1 MKNVFFKVAVFCSVL
16 TGAVSCKKYLDVVP
30 DNIPTI
36 ENAFSDR
43 YNATKFLATC
53 YWGIPKSAGWNEN
66 PAMLGAMELIFNR
79 DHRTQ
84 GGMQFAL
91 GENSAVLAITNYW
104 SSGGTMVRSLYA
116 GMRDCNTFL
125 ENIDG
130 VQDINQY
137 EKERMKAEVK
147 LIKAYLNFYLIQYYG
162 PITPLRK
169 NVSLTES
176 TSGIRVYR
184 ETIDECFKYVLE
196 LIDEVI
202 ASNALP
208 LNIEGKSTE
217 LGRFSRPVAY
227 FLKAK
232 VLTYWA
238 SPLFNGNSD
247 YSGFKNQEGVPF
259 FNQQYDAS
267 RWDSAASA
275 CKSAIEVCRAA
286 GHRLYTPTDFK
297 AMNSKPTSDTTL
309 LINTLRSAVTQRWNP
324 EIVWANSSYPANWN
338 YQITAIA
345 RMEAGTST
353 PSGWTGTLSVPL
365 STVEQFY
372 SNHGVPINED
382 VSYPYSNR
390 YNIRVGDEEHNL
402 FIAKDEKSAA
412 LNFDR
417 EMRFYSSLGFD
428 RGRWYGNF
436 YLPANEAESP
446 FPRNR
451 FGEYSSVF
459 NPGEYNATGY
469 WPKKLV
475 SMNTT
480 WRDANSVS
488 EESYPYPEMRFADLL
503 LLCAEALNESKGA
516 PDAEVYQYIDSVR
529 SRAGLKGV
537 LESWS
542 QYSNQ
547 PAKPL
552 SKEGMRQ
559 IIQQERKIE
568 LAAEGVYLWD
578 SNRWKTAMK
587 ERNRPIQGWNINGR
601 EAEEYYTVTT
611 VYFQRFTY
619 RDYFA
624 PIPQSELI
632 KNPLLIQ
639 NPGW

>member
-1 MKNVFFKVAVFCSVL
+1 MKNVICKLAVICSLL
-16 TGAVSCKKYLDVVP
+16 TGAVSCNKYLDVVP

-36 ENAFSDR
+36 DDAFSDR
-43 YNATKFLATC
+43 YNAMKFLATC

-79 DHRTQ
+79 DRRTQ
-84 GGMQFAL
+84 GGMQYAL

-104 SSGGTMVRSLYA
+104 SSGSNMVRSLYA

-130 VQDINQY
+130 VMDVNRY

-162 PITPLRK
+162 PMTPLRT
-169 NVSLTES
+169 NPPLTES
-176 TSGIRVYR
+176 TGGIRAYR
-184 ETIDECFKYVLE
+184 ETIDECFGYTLE
-196 LIDEVI
+196 LINDVI
-202 ASNALP
+202 NSEALP
-208 LNIEGKSTE
+208 LNIEGKGSE
-217 LGRFSRPVAY
+217 LGRFTRPVAY

-247 YSGFKNQEGVPF
+247 YSSFLNHEGKPF
-259 FNQQYDAS
+259 FNQQFVAA
-267 RWDSAASA
+267 RWDSAANA
-275 CKSAIEVCRAA
+275 CKKAIEVCRAA
-286 GHRLYTPTDFK
+286 GHRLYVKGDFM
-297 AMNSKPTSDTTL
+297 AVNSKPTSDTTL
-309 LINTLRSAVTQRWNP
+309 LINTLRSSVTQRWNP
-324 EIVWANSSYPANWN
+324 EIIWANSSYPANWD
-338 YQITAIA
+338 YQITALA
-345 RMEAGTST
+345 RMEGGTST
-353 PSGWTGTLSVPL
+353 PSGNTGILSVPL
-365 STVEQFY
+365 STVELFY
-372 SNHGVPINED
+372 SDNGVPINED
-382 VSYPYSNR
+382 IEYPYSNR
-390 YNIRVGDEEHNL
+390 YNIRTGDAAHNL
-402 FIAKDEKSAA
+402 LIANGEKTAS

-417 EMRFYSSLGFD
+417 EMRFYSSFGFD
-428 RGRWYGNF
+428 RGRWYGN
-436 YLPANEAESP
+436 YYKPVDEANIP
-446 FPRNR
+446 FPKNR

-480 WRDANSVS
+480 WRDPNSVS

-503 LLCAEALNESKGA
+503 LLCAEALNETKGA
-516 PDAEVYQYIDSVR
+516 PDDEVYQYIDSVR
-529 SRAGLKGV
+529 QRAGLKGV
-537 LESWS
+537 VESWA

-547 PAKPL
+547 PGKPL
-552 SKEGMRQ
+552 SKVGMRQ

-568 LAAEGVYLWD
+568 LAAEGVYMWD

-587 ERNRPIQGWNINGR
+587 ERNRPIQGWNVNSSIV
-601 EAEEYYTVTT
+601 EEYYTVTT

-619 RDYFA
+619 RDYFS

>member
-1 MKNVFFKVAVFCSVL
+1 MKNVFFNVAVFCSVL
-16 TGAVSCKKYLDVVP
+16 TGTVSCNKYLDVVP

-43 YNATKFLATC
+43 YNAMKFLATC

-66 PAMLGAMELIFNR
+66 PAMFGAMELIFNR

-130 VQDINQY
+130 VQDINRY

-169 NVSLTES
+169 NTSLTES
-176 TSGIRVYR
+176 TSGIRAYR
-184 ETIDECFKYVLE
+184 ETIDDCFKYVLE

-202 ASNALP
+202 GSEALP

-247 YSGFKNQEGVPF
+247 YSGFKNHEGVPF

-267 RWDSAASA
+267 RWDSAAAA
-275 CKSAIEVCRAA
+275 CRNAIEVCRAA
-286 GHRLYTPTDFK
+286 GHRLYTPADFK

-324 EIVWANSSYPANWN
+324 EIIWANSSYPANWN

-345 RMEAGTST
+345 RMEPGTST
-353 PSGWTGTLSVPL
+353 PSSFTGTLSVPL

-372 SNHGVPINED
+372 SSNGVPINED
-382 VSYPYSNR
+382 MSYPYANR

-402 FIAKDEKSAA
+402 LIAKGEKTAA

-417 EMRFYSSLGFD
+417 EMRFYSTLGFD

-436 YLPANEAESP
+436 YRAADEAETP
-446 FPRNR
+446 FPKNR

-503 LLCAEALNESKGA
+503 LLCAEALNESKAA
-516 PDAEVYQYIDSVR
+516 PDAEVYRYIDSVR
-529 SRAGLKGV
+529 ARGGLKGV

-542 QYSNQ
+542 NYSNQ

-568 LAAEGVYLWD
+568 LAAEGVYFWD

>member
-1 MKNVFFKVAVFCSVL
+1 MKNVFFNVAVFCSIL
-16 TGAVSCKKYLDVVP
+16 TGTVSCNKYLDVVP

-43 YNATKFLATC
+43 YNAIKFLATC

-66 PAMLGAMELIFNR
+66 PAMFGAMELIFNR
-79 DHRTQ
+79 DRRTQ
-84 GGMQFAL
+84 SGMQFAL
-91 GENSAVLAITNYW
+91 GENSPVLAIINYW

-130 VQDINQY
+130 VQDINRY

-162 PITPLRK
+162 PITPLRT
-169 NVSLTES
+169 NTSLTES
-176 TSGIRVYR
+176 TSGIRAYR
-184 ETIDECFKYVLE
+184 ETIDDCFKYVLE

-202 ASNALP
+202 GSEALP

-247 YSGFKNQEGVPF
+247 YSGFKNHEGVPF

-275 CKSAIEVCRAA
+275 CRNAIEVCEAA
-286 GHRLYTPTDFK
+286 GHRLYTPADFK

-324 EIVWANSSYPANWN
+324 EIIWANSSYPANWD

-345 RMEAGTST
+345 RMEPGTST
-353 PSGWTGTLSVPL
+353 PSSYTGTLSVPL

-372 SNHGVPINED
+372 SSNGVPINED
-382 VSYPYSNR
+382 VSYPYANR

-402 FIAKDEKSAA
+402 LIAKGEKTAA

-417 EMRFYSSLGFD
+417 EMRFYSTLGFD

-436 YLPANEAESP
+436 YRAADEAETP
-446 FPRNR
+446 FPKNR

-475 SMNTT
+475 SLNTT

-503 LLCAEALNESKGA
+503 LLCAEALNESKAA
-516 PDAEVYQYIDSVR
+516 PDAEVYRYIDSVR
-529 SRAGLKGV
+529 ARAGLKGV

-542 QYSNQ
+542 NYSNQ

-578 SNRWKTAMK
+578 SNRWKTAIK

>member
-1 MKNVFFKVAVFCSVL
+1 MKKVFIKIAVLCSVL
-16 TGAVSCKKYLDVVP
+16 TGAVSCNKYLDVVP

-36 ENAFSDR
+36 DDAFSDR
-43 YNATKFLATC
+43 YNAMKFLATC

-66 PAMLGAMELIFNR
+66 PAMLGALELVFNR
-79 DHRTQ
+79 DRRTE
-84 GGMQFAL
+84 GGMQYAL
-91 GENSAVLAITNYW
+91 GQNSAVLAITNYW
-104 SSGGTMVRSLYA
+104 SSKGSMVRSLYA

-130 VQDINQY
+130 VKDINRY
-137 EKERMKAEVK
+137 EKDRMKAEVK

-162 PITPLRK
+162 PITPLKK
-169 NVSLTES
+169 NTSLTES
-176 TSGIRVYR
+176 TAGIRAYR
-184 ETIDECFKYVLE
+184 EKIDDCFGYVLE

-202 ASNALP
+202 KSDALP

-247 YSGFKNQEGVPF
+247 YSGFKNHEGQPF
-259 FNQQYDAS
+259 FNQQFVAS
-267 RWDSAASA
+267 RWDSAAAA
-275 CKSAIEVCRAA
+275 CKAAIDVCIAA
-286 GHRLYTPTDFK
+286 GHRLYVTGDYK
-297 AMNSKPTSDTTL
+297 SVNSKPTSDTTL

-324 EIVWANSSYPANWN
+324 EIIWANSSYPANWN
-338 YQITAIA
+338 YQITALA
-345 RMEAGTST
+345 RMEPGTST
-353 PSGWTGTLSVPL
+353 PSGNTGILSVPL

-372 SNHGVPINED
+372 TGNGVPINED
-382 VSYPYSNR
+382 VSYPYANR
-390 YNIRVGDEEHNL
+390 YNIRTGDAAHNL
-402 FIAKDEKSAA
+402 FIANGEKTAS

-417 EMRFYSSLGFD
+417 EIRFYSSLGFD
-428 RGRWYGNF
+428 RGRWYGNT
-436 YLPANEAESP
+436 YMQINENALP
-446 FPRNR
+446 FPKNR

-480 WRDANSVS
+480 WRDPNSVS

-503 LLCAEALNESKGA
+503 LLCAEALNESKAA
-516 PDAEVYQYIDSVR
+516 PDDEVYKYIDSVR
-529 SRAGLKGV
+529 ARAGLKGV

-547 PAKPL
+547 PSKPL

-568 LAAEGVYLWD
+568 LAAEGVYMWD
-578 SNRWKTAMK
+578 SNRWKTAMR

-601 EAEEYYTVTT
+601 EAEEYYSVTT
-611 VYFQRFTY
+611 IYFQRFTY
-619 RDYFA
+619 RDYFS
-624 PIPQSELI
+624 PIPQTELI
-632 KNPLLIQ
+632 NNPLLVQ

>member
-1 MKNVFFKVAVFCSVL
+1 MKKVFFKIAVFCSVL
-16 TGAVSCKKYLDVVP
+16 TGAVSCNKFLDVVP

-43 YNATKFLATC
+43 YNAMKFLATC

-79 DHRTQ
+79 DRRTQ

-137 EKERMKAEVK
+137 EKARMKAEVK

-169 NVSLTES
+169 NTPLTES

-196 LIDEVI
+196 LLDEVI
-202 ASNALP
+202 KSDALP
-208 LNIEGKSTE
+208 LIIEGKSTE

-232 VLTYWA
+232 VLMYWA

-247 YSGFKNQEGVPF
+247 YSGFKNHEGVPF
-259 FNQQYDAS
+259 FNQQFAAS
-267 RWDSAASA
+267 RWDSAVSA
-275 CKSAIEVCRAA
+275 CRAAIDVCRSA
-286 GHRLYTPTDFK
+286 GHRLYTPADFR
-297 AMNSKPTSDTTL
+297 AVNSKNISDTTL

-324 EIVWANSSYPANWN
+324 EIVWANSSYPANWD
-338 YQITAIA
+338 YQITALA

-353 PSGWTGTLSVPL
+353 PSGNTGILSVPL
-365 STVEQFY
+365 STVELFY
-372 SNHGVPINED
+372 SNNGVPINED
-382 VSYPYSNR
+382 VSYPYASR
-390 YNIRVGDEEHNL
+390 YNIRVGDEAHNL
-402 FIAKDEKSAA
+402 FIASGEKTAA

-417 EMRFYSSLGFD
+417 EMRFYSTFGFD

-436 YLPANEAESP
+436 YKPVDEKDIP
-446 FPRNR
+446 FPKNR

-503 LLCAEALNESKGA
+503 LLFAEALNETKGA

-529 SRAGLKGV
+529 ARAGLKGV
-537 LESWS
+537 LESWR

-547 PAKPL
+547 PGKPL

-568 LAAEGVYLWD
+568 LAAEGVYMWD

-587 ERNRPIQGWNINGR
+587 ERNRPIQGWNVNGR
-601 EAEEYYTVTT
+601 EAEDYYSVTT

-624 PIPQSELI
+624 PIPQTELI

>member
-1 MKNVFFKVAVFCSVL
+1 MKNVFFKMAVFCSVL
-16 TGAVSCKKYLDVVP
+16 TGAVSCNKYLDVVP

-43 YNATKFLATC
+43 YNAMKFLATC

-79 DHRTQ
+79 DHRTE
-84 GGMQFAL
+84 GGMQYAL

-130 VQDINQY
+130 VQDVNRY

-169 NVSLTES
+169 NTSLTES

-184 ETIDECFKYVLE
+184 ETIDECFGYVLE

-202 ASNALP
+202 ASDALP

-227 FLKAK
+227 FLRAK

-247 YSGFKNQEGVPF
+247 YSGFVNHEGAPF
-259 FNQQYDAS
+259 FNQQYVAA

-275 CKSAIEVCRAA
+275 CKKAIEVCNAA
-286 GHRLYTPTDFK
+286 GHRLYTPSDFR
-297 AMNSKPTSDTTL
+297 AVNSKPTSDTTL
-309 LINTLRSAVTQRWNP
+309 LINTLRSSVTQRWNP
-324 EIVWANSSYPANWN
+324 EIIWANSSYPANWN

-345 RMEAGTST
+345 RMEPGTST
-353 PSGWTGTLSVPL
+353 PSGYTGTLSVPL

-372 SNHGVPINED
+372 SRNGVPINED
-382 VSYPYSNR
+382 VSYPYATR
-390 YNIRVGDEEHNL
+390 YNIREGDEAHNL
-402 FIAKDEKSAA
+402 FIAKGEKTAA

-417 EMRFYSSLGFD
+417 EMRFYSTLGFD
-428 RGRWYGNF
+428 RGRWYGNT
-436 YLPANEAESP
+436 YLVSTEQESP
-446 FPRNR
+446 FPKNR

-480 WRDANSVS
+480 WRDPNSVS

-503 LLCAEALNESKGA
+503 LLCAEALNETKAA
-516 PDAEVYQYIDSVR
+516 PDAEVYRYIDSVR
-529 SRAGLKGV
+529 ARAGLKGV
-537 LESWS
+537 TDSWS

-552 SKEGMRQ
+552 SKQGMRQ

-587 ERNRPIQGWNINGR
+587 ERNRPIQGWNVNGR
-601 EAEEYYTVTT
+601 EPEEYYSVTT

>member
-1 MKNVFFKVAVFCSVL
+1 MKKVFIKIAVLCSVL
-16 TGAVSCKKYLDVVP
+16 TGAVSCNKYLDVVP

-36 ENAFSDR
+36 DDAFSDR
-43 YNATKFLATC
+43 YNAMKFLATC

-66 PAMLGAMELIFNR
+66 PAMLGALELVFNR
-79 DHRTQ
+79 DRRTE
-84 GGMQFAL
+84 GGMQYAL
-91 GENSAVLAITNYW
+91 GQNSAVLAITNYW
-104 SSGGTMVRSLYA
+104 SSKGTMVRSLYA

-130 VQDINQY
+130 VRDINRY
-137 EKERMKAEVK
+137 EKDRMKAEVK

-169 NVSLTES
+169 NTSLTES
-176 TSGIRVYR
+176 TAGIRAYR
-184 ETIDECFKYVLE
+184 EKIDDCFGYVLQ

-202 ASNALP
+202 KSEALP

-247 YSGFKNQEGVPF
+247 YSGFKNHEGQPF
-259 FNQQYDAS
+259 FNQTFVAS
-267 RWDSAASA
+267 RWDSAAAA
-275 CKSAIEVCRAA
+275 CKAAIDVCIAA
-286 GHRLYTPTDFK
+286 GHRLYVTGDYK
-297 AMNSKPTSDTTL
+297 SVNSKPTSDTTL

-324 EIVWANSSYPANWN
+324 EIIWANSSYPANWN
-338 YQITAIA
+338 YQITALA
-345 RMEAGTST
+345 RMEPGTST
-353 PSGWTGTLSVPL
+353 PSGNTGILSVPL

-372 SNHGVPINED
+372 SGNGVPINED
-382 VSYPYSNR
+382 VSYPYANR
-390 YNIRVGDEEHNL
+390 YNIRVGDAAHNL
-402 FIAKDEKSAA
+402 FIANGEKTAA

-417 EMRFYSSLGFD
+417 EIRFYSSLGFD
-428 RGRWYGNF
+428 RGRWYGNT
-436 YLPANEAESP
+436 YMQINENALP
-446 FPRNR
+446 FPKNR

-503 LLCAEALNESKGA
+503 LLCAEALNESKAA
-516 PDAEVYQYIDSVR
+516 PDDEVYKYIDSVR
-529 SRAGLKGV
+529 ARAGLKGV
-537 LESWS
+537 LESWA

-547 PAKPL
+547 PSKPL

-568 LAAEGVYLWD
+568 LAAEGVYMWD
-578 SNRWKTAMK
+578 SNRWKTAMR

-601 EAEEYYTVTT
+601 EAEEYYSVTT

-619 RDYFA
+619 RDYFS
-624 PIPQSELI
+624 PIPQTELI
-632 KNPLLIQ
+632 NNPLLVQ